1 MKKLISV
8 LCALLFI
15 AGCSAAP
22 AAAPTPSATP
32 QPAVSNAAHGNFTD
46 QMKLAYRDDL
56 DPEAGADAVEREGD
70 HVDSPY
76 FAQVD
81 FYNAKNTDTLTILPQ
96 FQTMQQTSE
105 WSCGKSLK

>member
-70 HVDSPY
+70 HADSPY

-105 WSCGKSLK
+105 WSCG